1 MGPRR
6 VIDEQSEAAPSPS
19 TPRSRRQL
27 AERLFAVV
35 RRLRSR
41 SAELAGD
48 FGLSVLQVRA
58 LWRLEDPLPTG
69 ELAERLGLDPSNIT
83 GVVDRLESLGLVTR
97 KSQPEDRRVKLLTL
111 TEAGRRVRSH
121 LDERLFATFTLFDC
135 LSDDEQQAL
144 EALLTKVLVA
154 ADPPLQTVGPAPRR
168 AGTTHLAAG
177 SGS

>member
-1 MGPRR
+1 M
-6 VIDEQSEAAPSPS
+6 ISKQNETAPSPS

-35 RRLRSR
+35 RRLRSS

-69 ELAERLGLDPSNIT
+69 ELAERLGLDSSNIT

-97 KSQPEDRRVKLLTL
+97 TSQPEDRRVKLLTL

-121 LDERLFATFTLFDC
+121 LDERLFATLTLFDC
-135 LSDDEQQAL
+135 LSDDEQRAL
-144 EALLTKVLVA
+144 EALWPKVLDS
-154 ADPPLQTVGPAPRR
+154 ADPPLQTVGPTPRR
-168 AGTTHLAAG
+168 AKTTQLAAG
-177 SGS
+177 HGS